1 MKRLSDKI
9 KEEFEGGGGNGGTLY
24 ATPGNTLGMGNPYAD
39 TEGASEPITP
49 IQKPIA
55 NNRKRK
61 KRKFPKQ

>member
-1 MKRLSDKI
+1 MKGLSDKI
-9 KEEFEGGGGNGGTLY
+9 KEEFEGGCGDGGALY

-39 TEGASEPITP
+39 AEGASEPITP